1 MEYTIKNY
9 AIKSMKDI
17 LDDRPYSDEMKLK
30 YSTQI
35 ADDIRDK
42 LSLKKKTHTN
52 FVGIYLFNTLGTFA
66 VNFRSNFSDKTDY
79 NIIIPYQNK

>member
-1 MEYTIKNY
+1 
-9 AIKSMKDI
+9 
-17 LDDRPYSDEMKLK
+17 MKLK
-30 YSTQI
+30 YSTQV

-79 NIIIPYQNK
+79 NIIIPYQNKEWDAFSTVFMYNLDARH

>member
-30 YSTQI
+30 YST
-35 ADDIRDK
+35 
-42 LSLKKKTHTN
+42 
-52 FVGIYLFNTLGTFA
+52 
-66 VNFRSNFSDKTDY
+66 
-79 NIIIPYQNK
+79 